1 MNDRAVSLLD
11 QYEIEVL
18 RTKKG
23 RGAILCET
31 NSGCL
36 IFKEYIGNP
45 EKINLQK
52 YVLDHISEHSDL
64 AVENILCTKEEK
76 LFTEDRE
83 GKKYILKTY
92 FENRECNIND
102 IQECTEAV
110 KTLANLHDKM
120 RLKES
125 MPSEISLTPFSLGR
139 EFDKHNRELRK
150 VSRYIRHKSQK
161 SPFET
166 ALLKEY
172 DYFLEQALEIE
183 NQWRDFQL
191 DSDTDYIKDQGIL
204 CHGDY
209 PSHNIIHNGPGFAI
223 INFER
228 CIMDNS
234 VRDLALFMR
243 KLLEKNGWSVELG
256 ERLIGAYN
264 SKNPMSARS
273 FVELYYRLAYP
284 EKFWKIVNFY
294 FNARKAWIPE
304 RSYEKL
310 QILKAQE
317 KEKQEFLEII
327 FRTVS

>member
-23 RGAILCET
+23 RGAIICET
-31 NSGCL
+31 NLGCL
-36 IFKEYIGNP
+36 IFKEYVGNP

-52 YVLDHISEHSDL
+52 YVLDHIQERSDL
-64 AVENILCTKEEK
+64 AVENIICTKEEK

-83 GKKYILKTY
+83 GNRYILKTY
-92 FENRECNIND
+92 FENRECDIAD
-102 IQECTEAV
+102 IQECIEAV
-110 KTLANLHDKM
+110 KTLARLHD
-120 RLKES
+120 S
-125 MPSEISLTPFSLGR
+125 MKLTGCLPSDMVLTPFSLGK

-150 VSRYIRHKSQK
+150 VSRYIRRKSQK

-166 ALLKEY
+166 TLLQEY

-183 NQWRDFQL
+183 NQWRAFQL
-191 DSDTDYIKDQGIL
+191 ESDTEYIKEQGIL

-209 PSHNIIHNGPGFAI
+209 QYHNIIHNGSGFSV

-228 CIMDNS
+228 CIMDNT

-243 KLLEKNGWSVELG
+243 KVLEKNGWSIELG
-256 ERLIGAYN
+256 KRLIEAYN
-264 SKNPMSARS
+264 SIQPLSARA

-310 QILKAQE
+310 QILRAQE
-317 KEKQEFLEII
+317 KEKQEFLEVI
-327 FRTVS
+327 FRTIS